1 MSGRTIAEFCYMLA
15 SAGVTWLIAWG
26 AAWSYPQGADT
37 IWPIG
42 WVSIAIVAVLGF
54 KPFWDS
60 WRIDKL
66 SARAAADD

>member
-1 MSGRTIAEFCYMLA
+1 VSGRTIAEFCYMLA
-15 SAGVTWLIAWG
+15 SAGVTYLIAWG
-26 AAWSYPQGADT
+26 AAWSYPQGVHT

-42 WVSIAIVAVLGF
+42 WVSIAIVAALGF

-66 SARAAADD
+66 RARASADD

>member
-1 MSGRTIAEFCYMLA
+1 MSGWTIAEFCYMLA
-15 SAGVTWLIAWG
+15 SAGVTYLIAWG
-26 AAWSYPQGADT
+26 AAWSYPQGAAT

-42 WVSIAIVAVLGF
+42 WVSIAIVVMLGF

-66 SARAAADD
+66 RARAGVDD